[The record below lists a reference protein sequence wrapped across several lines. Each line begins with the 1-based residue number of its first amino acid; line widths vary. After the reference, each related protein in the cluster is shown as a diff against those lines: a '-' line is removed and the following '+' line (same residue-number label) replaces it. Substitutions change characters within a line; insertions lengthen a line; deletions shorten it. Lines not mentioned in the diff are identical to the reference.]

1 MEPPVPVRE
10 RGFVPTELVLLFRL
24 AGMPVQS
31 ITGAKLGQWG
41 VTKSLDPD
49 DMEIMVVAQFPGE

>member
-1 MEPPVPVRE
+1 MRE